1 MFEVCGHVYVPWL
14 AEVVAG
20 DEPDGKRSQPLVGD
34 GAPVGATQ
42 NDRVPAVARI

>member
-20 DEPDGKRSQPLVGD
+20 DEPDGKRSTPRRGRSSSRRD
-34 GAPVGATQ
+34 P